1 MRTGLA
7 TLGLLL
13 LAAAGDAGAA
23 APPQAA
29 VEFWQLGQEAL
40 RDGKVDEAITLYR
53 RSLQIDAELSRN
65 YLSLAAAYS
74 AKGDDRRV
82 VEYLTHYV
90 QLEPDHV
97 AIRSHLA
104 EILLRTQHLDAAR
117 VHFERCVADLQERP
131 ETDPA
136 RLIHCHSRLVELAES
151 SEDEYAER
159 LNRGIGLYLLA
170 RQRARLPDSADEP
183 AAQGLLFRAARE
195 LCAARQEGPYAAR
208 PCWYLHLVWSSLG
221 QQQPSERWL
230 RAAADGPGDL
240 TRVEKADLQTACHQA
255 AVLRG
260 RK

>member
-7 TLGLLL
+7 VLGLFVF
-13 LAAAGDAGAA
+13 AAVGDAGAA
-23 APPQAA
+23 LPPAA

-40 RDGKVDEAITLYR
+40 RDGKVDEAITFYR

-74 AKGDDRRV
+74 AKGDDRGV
-82 VEYLTHYV
+82 VEYLTRYV
-90 QLEPDHV
+90 QMEPSHV
-97 AIRSHLA
+97 AIRAHLA

-117 VHFERCVADLQERP
+117 VQFERCVADLQERAAL
-131 ETDPA
+131 DPVT
-136 RLIHCHSRLVELAES
+136 LIHCHSQLVELAET
-151 SEDEYAER
+151 SEDEYAQR

-170 RQRARLPDSADEP
+170 CQRARLPDAADEP

-195 LCAARQEGPYAAR
+195 LCAARLERPDAAR
-208 PCWYLHLVWSSLG
+208 PCWYLHLAWSCLG
-221 QQQPSERWL
+221 QQEPSERWL

-240 TRVEKADLQTACHQA
+240 TRQEKADLEAACHRA
-255 AVLRG
+255 AIRRG